1 MSKTTQH
8 NGSSPSLYSSAYV
21 PSERYGSVLDT
32 DVVVVGAGL
41 SGLQAA
47 TDVQATGFSCVV
59 LEAKDR
65 VGGKTF
71 TTTVENGPGSL
82 DLGAA
87 WINDKTHDRM
97 YALFNKFGCEPII
110 QRMEGNEVFRMSSKD
125 RSYHTRWPALPAVE
139 ETQRAMFEELGA
151 DMDANCQSVNL
162 HDSTANG
169 HIEDISLGEYFRSK
183 GAHGFALGFWTA
195 WIHDLTG
202 TDPDDIGLV
211 YWLDFVKSA
220 GGIESLLSDGPDGA
234 QYMTN
239 RHGNQTVSKC
249 LAANLKPASVYLNCP
264 VNGIT
269 QTSTGAIVET
279 LPGRVFRARKVL
291 ISVPTPLYRHIRFSP
306 QLPADKQEYV
316 DSVHL
321 GPYCK
326 CVLIYA
332 DPWWRAV
339 GFNGS
344 FIDLS
349 GPVVFS
355 RDVSSDADGM
365 FAISCLI
372 GGRYANE
379 WSRLPVSRRVRAVKE
394 QLATMVGPE
403 HAPKVYDT
411 IQTIEKAWAKESF
424 IEGVPCPMPAP
435 GGIWPRLG
443 NALRRPWGSL
453 YFIGTETAIEW
464 KGYMEGAVRAG
475 ERGAAEV
482 IRDLQSAAGARL
494 QSAL

>member
-1 MSKTTQH
+1 MATSSSKDSTA
-8 NGSSPSLYSSAYV
+8 YASA
-21 PSERYGSVLDT
+21 PRNRAIKDI

-47 TDVQATGFSCVV
+47 TDVQQAGFSCVV

-65 VGGKTF
+65 VGGKTLS
-71 TTTVENGPGSL
+71 TTVENGPGVL

-87 WINDKTHDRM
+87 WINDRTQYKM
-97 YALFNKFGCEPII
+97 YAYFKKFGCEPII
-110 QRMEGNEVFRMSSKD
+110 QRMEGYEVFRTSAKD
-125 RSYHTRWPALPAVE
+125 PSFKTTWPGLPPVGKE
-139 ETQRAMFEELGA
+139 QQAMFDKIA
-151 DMDANCQSVNL
+151 DDMDADCESVNIL
-162 HDSTANG
+162 DSTANN
-169 HIEDISLGEYFRSK
+169 HVEDISLGEYFRQK
-183 GAHGFALGFWTA
+183 GANGFALEFWTA

-220 GGIESLLSDGPDGA
+220 GGIESLLSDGPNGA

-249 LAANLKPASVYLNCP
+249 LAENLNPRSVYLNSP

-269 QTSTGAIVET
+269 QTSNGAVIET
-279 LPGRVFRARKVL
+279 LAGDAFRARKVL
-291 ISVPTPLYRHIRFSP
+291 ISVPTPLYRHIKFIP
-306 QLPADKQEYV
+306 PLPADKQEYV

-326 CVLIYA
+326 CILIYSS
-332 DPWWRAV
+332 PWWREA
-339 GFNGS
+339 GLNGS
-344 FIDLS
+344 CIDLS

-365 FAISCLI
+365 YAISCLI
-372 GGRYANE
+372 GGRYAQE
-379 WSRLPVSRRVRAVKE
+379 WSRLPVSRRVKAVQN
-394 QLATMVGPE
+394 QLATMIGSE
-403 HAPKVYDT
+403 HGGKIYDT
-411 IQTIEKAWAKESF
+411 IQTIEKAWAKEPF

-443 NALRRPWGSL
+443 NALRRPFRNL

-482 IRDLQSAAGARL
+482 IADLQAADQGKL
-494 QSAL
+494 SSTL